1 MLLEISVAY
10 ATEQAYVCIA
20 HIQKESIGDEPMCCF
35 LLRLHRFV
43 AILKTMYPFL
53 NTSNLSKNNYIE
65 KEMKT
70 MPTMKATCKNSM
82 RTKLNIYYSSL
93 LCSFLLL
100 AFEQFAYTCK
110 LHILR
115 RKTC

>member
-53 NTSNLSKNNYIE
+53 NISNLSKTITL
-65 KEMKT
+65 KK
-70 MPTMKATCKNSM
+70 K
-82 RTKLNIYYSSL
+82 
-93 LCSFLLL
+93 
-100 AFEQFAYTCK
+100 
-110 LHILR
+110 
-115 RKTC
+115 